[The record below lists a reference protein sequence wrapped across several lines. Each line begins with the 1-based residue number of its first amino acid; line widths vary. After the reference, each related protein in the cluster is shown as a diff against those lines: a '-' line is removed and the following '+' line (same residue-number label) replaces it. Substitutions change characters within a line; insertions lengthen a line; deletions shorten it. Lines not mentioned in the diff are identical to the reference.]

1 MNAKSPVHTIL
12 PELTMGKS
20 KQWTREDV
28 AQRILAGQNVVI
40 FRNSVLLIPTSWLD
54 AHPGGALTIL
64 HFVGR
69 DATDE
74 IEAYHFGKSLDL
86 IKKYAVG
93 TIDIGESGWE
103 PLLPPVMSGWV
114 RKLGKD
120 GAAAWHNEASPLY
133 PTEHTELS
141 PSSQILL
148 VEKTQDDDEEG
159 AASTGPSMQHL
170 VPPPTPYSLKTQR
183 THSTAYR
190 ALHQRIT
197 DAGLYQTPWF
207 TGVLPEVLRFT
218 SFGVVSAIA
227 YKYNWLITSAVFL
240 GMLWHQLVFFCHDL
254 GHMGVTHDWFWDRL
268 IAISLADFVGGL
280 SIGWWVEV
288 RTFPSP
294 PYPTFDLTTSYPSL
308 HRATTCITVS
318 HHHPPH
324 LNSTL
329 LTCLSIRSGH
339 ESPHPVS

>member
-1 MNAKSPVHTIL
+1 
-12 PELTMGKS
+12 MGKS